1 MLRTS
6 YKTLCTNF
14 SKNRVLNLSVN
25 SRPTMVVNHSRT
37 MMDQNELHEKL
48 QARKWYDGLL
58 PAVIGVAGIS
68 AAFLYFN
75 TQSQEHT
82 KKLRNKKK
90 EGQVQS
96 YGKALIGGPFEL
108 VRGDN
113 GETCNEDILKN
124 KWTLLYFGF
133 NFCPDVC
140 PDEMEKMADA
150 NRLLSRARTENK
162 EHYETEKIADHQ
174 CIYISIDPKRDTPKR
189 ADDYAKTFHDKFI
202 GLSGSFEQIDHASKQ
217 FRVYYSRA
225 PNDFGEDEYLVD
237 HTIVIY
243 SINPEG
249 EFEQYFL
256 QKKSAVEIAMYLQ
269 DKMDGWNERKEMQR
283 REQEMNE
290 DTEVEQKNT

>member
-1 MLRTS
+1 MASNDFILPQHT
-6 YKTLCTNF
+6 TFQETH
-14 SKNRVLNLSVN
+14 
-25 SRPTMVVNHSRT
+25 P
-37 MMDQNELHEKL
+37 LHEKL

-58 PAVIGVAGIS
+58 PAVIGVAAIS

-75 TQSQEHT
+75 KQSQEHT

-113 GETCNEDILKN
+113 GETCNEQILKN

-174 CIYISIDPKRDTPKR
+174 CIYISIDPKRDTPKK
-189 ADDYAKTFHDKFI
+189 ADDYIELKYKINQVLVQPWFLVPFSLLVLFSPCETGIFH
-202 GLSGSFEQIDHASKQ
+202 LM
-217 FRVYYSRA
+217 SRQ
-225 PNDFGEDEYLVD
+225 N
-237 HTIVIY
+237 I
-243 SINPEG
+243 S
-249 EFEQYFL
+249 
-256 QKKSAVEIAMYLQ
+256 
-269 DKMDGWNERKEMQR
+269 W
-283 REQEMNE
+283 
-290 DTEVEQKNT
+290 